1 MRNATTTQPITA
13 LCLLV
18 GFIILAAGIS
28 IGRASGLIGSGWFL
42 LGLRGQQIS
51 AADGMEHHLIWA
63 TKRWIEINEPSP
75 ATART
80 EQQDG
85 KS

>member
-42 LGLRGQQIS
+42 LGLF
-51 AADGMEHHLIWA
+51 AAEAAVIALVFA
-63 TKRWIEINEPSP
+63 LAKKPSSSC
-75 ATART
+75 
-80 EQQDG
+80 Q
-85 KS
+85 KM

>member
-1 MRNATTTQPITA
+1 MRNATSTQPITA

-42 LGLRGQQIS
+42 LGLF
-51 AADGMEHHLIWA
+51 AAEAAVIALVFA
-63 TKRWIEINEPSP
+63 LAKKPSSSC
-75 ATART
+75 
-80 EQQDG
+80 Q
-85 KS
+85 KM